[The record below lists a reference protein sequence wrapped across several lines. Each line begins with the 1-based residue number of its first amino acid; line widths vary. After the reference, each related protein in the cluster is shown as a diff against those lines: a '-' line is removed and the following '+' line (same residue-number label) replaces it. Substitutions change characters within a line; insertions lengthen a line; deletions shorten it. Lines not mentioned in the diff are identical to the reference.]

1 MTISTKTL
9 QLFAKD
15 SVFTTIFDAFPC
27 PIFIKDDNVRFVF
40 INKAY
45 ENFFG
50 VTNNEILGKT
60 VLELEYLIAKDRM
73 EYHAEDLE
81 VVANVVSRH
90 HEFDYTAFDKKVHHC
105 LYWSCGFYNEDQNM
119 RGLIGFIIDIS
130 RREKAEKDLFK
141 KVQELSDAYFKLED
155 MSVTDHLTGLKN
167 RRGFTERI
175 MGLITNKKKNSPFCL
190 VMFDIDFF
198 KKVNDNFG
206 HDSGD
211 KVLKE
216 FASLLNKVFRQKD
229 YIFRWGGEE
238 FIVLLGEVELSNA
251 FNVAERLR
259 VQMKGLDILNNGH
272 QITVSGGLAQY
283 IDGEAV
289 EVLLKRLDEALYA
302 AKATGRDRIVIS
314 GAE

>member
-1 MTISTKTL
+1 MTASVESL
-9 QLFAKD
+9 GLFVED
-15 SVFTTIFDAFPC
+15 SLFTTIFDAFPC
-27 PIFIKDDNVRFVF
+27 PIFIKDHNLKFVF

-50 VTNNEILGKT
+50 ITNNELHGKT
-60 VLELEYLIAKDRM
+60 VLDLEYLSVKDRM
-73 EYHAEDLE
+73 EYHTEDVE
-81 VVANVVSRH
+81 VVNNITSKH
-90 HEFDYTAFDKKVHHC
+90 HEFDYTAADKKIHHC
-105 LYWSCGFYNEDQNM
+105 LYWSCGFYNEKKNM

-141 KVQELSDAYFKLED
+141 KVQDLTDAYFKLED

-175 MGLITNKKKNSPFCL
+175 MGLIANKTESSPFCL

-211 KVLKE
+211 DVLKE
-216 FASLLNKVFRQKD
+216 FAVLLNKVFRQKD

-238 FIVLLGEVELSNA
+238 FIVLLGNIELKNA

-259 VQMKGLDILNNGH
+259 VQMRGLDILGNGH
-272 QITVSGGLAQY
+272 QITVSGGLVQY
-283 IDGEAV
+283 NDGEAV
-289 EVLLKRLDEALYA
+289 DALLKRLDEALYS
-302 AKATGRDRIVIS
+302 AKATGRDRIVI
-314 GAE
+314 GGV